1 MRQPRFFLIVVT
13 MLISV
18 VYVGQLPAQEPL
30 PKTVTFNRDIR
41 PILSDKCFHCHG
53 PDKSKR
59 KGDLRLDLEENAF
72 ADLGGY
78 RALGA
83 GNLEKS
89 ELYQRIVSTDADE
102 QMPPK
107 DAPRALSKRDI
118 ALIRR
123 WIEQGAKWQRHWS
136 FVPIARPTLPKPK
149 NANSVRNPIDTFV
162 LSRLET
168 EGLTLSPAATKTAL
182 IRRVTLDL
190 TGLPPTLAESDAF
203 LADNSPKA
211 YEKVVDRLL
220 KSPRYGER
228 MAVEWLD
235 AARYADTS
243 GYQSDGPRHMWRW
256 RDWVIDAFNT
266 NKPFDQFTIEQL
278 AGDLLPNATLD
289 QRIATGFNRNHRGN
303 AEGGVIPE
311 EFAVE
316 YVVDRVETTSTV
328 WLGLTMGCVRCHEHK
343 YDPIAHE
350 EFYKLYAFFNN
361 LPENGRALKE
371 GNSPPYIKAPTKTQ
385 QAKLKALDAQL
396 AKAEQTH
403 RAMLPEVAKAQAS
416 WFARVRLS
424 RKANW
429 TVTDGLTAH
438 YSLDGGVKNSI
449 PKKKTPP
456 KKVATKKDKDFISP
470 AQTFKDGQPKFDVG
484 RLGNAA
490 EFDGKRFVEVGDVGD
505 FDYFDK
511 FSLAAWVQ
519 PVGNKGGVFL
529 SRMNDVNRGDGYSLR
544 LRNGRLEVNLVKRWL
559 DDSLRVATK
568 RTFEP
573 GNWYHIAV
581 TYDGSRV
588 PRGIRVFVNG
598 EAMKTT
604 VGNDFINQSFA
615 AKAPLRIGGGAGP
628 QGRFHGMV
636 DDARLF
642 DRRLESKEVAMLSVP
657 ETIAEIVST
666 PAKKQSRKQRDKLRA
681 YFLKN
686 GASSAM
692 RDAQRNAIALRRQR
706 QKFYESISTV
716 MVMEEL
722 PTPRPTHVLLRGEY
736 DKPGKAVGRGVP
748 ASLPPLAKNAPQN
761 RLGLAQW
768 LVDPRH
774 PLTARVTVNR
784 FWQQYFGVGI
794 VKTSEDFGTQGDPPS
809 HPKLLDWLSG
819 EFIRGGWNVKAL
831 QKLIVMSATYR
842 QSSKVTPTLAE
853 RDPENRLLARGPRFR
868 LSAEVVR
875 DQALA
880 IGGLLVERLGG
891 PSVKPYQP
899 AGLWIEI
906 ASGGAYE
913 QDHGDNLYRRTMY
926 TFFKR
931 TVAPPS
937 MAAFDAAGREAC
949 QVRRART
956 NTPLQALALLNDVT
970 YVEASRKLAERM
982 MADGGKS
989 AASRLTHGFRLVT
1002 GRQPKAIELQILSSG
1017 LTKHR
1022 QTYLEDAAAALKL
1035 VSLGE
1040 SPRNKALNVPELA
1053 AYTAIAG
1060 LLFNLDEAVT
1070 KE

>member
-1 MRQPRFFLIVVT
+1 VIALLFGVSSWQPL
-13 MLISV
+13 S
-18 VYVGQLPAQEPL
+18 AQEPL
-30 PKTVTFNRDIR
+30 PKTIEFNRDIR

-59 KGDLRLDLEENAF
+59 KGDLRLDLEANAF

-78 RALGA
+78 RALVP
-83 GNLEKS
+83 GNIEKS
-89 ELYQRIVSTDADE
+89 ELYTRIASTDADE

-136 FVPIARPTLPKPK
+136 FVPIARSALPKPRNTK
-149 NANSVRNPIDTFV
+149 AIRNPIDAFV
-162 LSRLET
+162 QSRLEF
-168 EGLTLSPAATKTAL
+168 EVLTLSPTATKTTL
-182 IRRVTLDL
+182 LRRVTLDL
-190 TGLPPTLAESDAF
+190 TGLPPTLAEIDAF
-203 LADNSPKA
+203 LADDSPKA

-243 GYQSDGPRHMWRW
+243 GYQSDGPRQMWRW
-256 RDWVIDAFNT
+256 RDWVIEAFNS
-266 NKPFDQFTIEQL
+266 NKRFDQFTIEQL
-278 AGDLLPNATLD
+278 AGDLLPNPTLD

-350 EFYKLYAFFNN
+350 EFYKMFAFFNN

-385 QAKLKALDAQL
+385 QAKLKALDVQL
-396 AKAEQTH
+396 AKVEQH
-403 RAMLPEVAKAQAS
+403 YQAMQPEIAKAQAS
-416 WFARVRLS
+416 WFARLRLS
-424 RKANW
+424 PKSNW
-429 TVTDGLTAH
+429 TITDGLIAH
-438 YSLDGGVKNSI
+438 YSLNGVVKNTVPQKTPKKT

-456 KKVATKKDKDFISP
+456 KKVASKKDKDFISP
-470 AQTFKDGQPKFDVG
+470 AQTFKDGQPKFNAG

-490 EFDGKRFVEVGDVGD
+490 EFDGKRFVELGDVGD

-559 DDSLRVATK
+559 DDSLRIATK

-588 PRGIRVFVNG
+588 PGGIRVYVDG
-598 EAMKTT
+598 QAMETT

-615 AKAPLRIGGGAGP
+615 AKAPLRIGGGGGP
-628 QGRFHGMV
+628 QGRFHGLV
-636 DDARLF
+636 DDVRLF
-642 DRRLESKEVAMLSVP
+642 DRLLEPNEVAMLSLP
-657 ETIAEIVST
+657 DTIAQIVST
-666 PAKKQSRKQRDKLRA
+666 PANKQSRKQRNKLRM

-686 GASSAM
+686 GAPPVMRSA
-692 RDAQRNAIALRRQR
+692 QIHLVALRRQR
-706 QKFYESISTV
+706 QEFYESIPTV

-722 PTPRPTHVLLRGEY
+722 PKPRETHVLLRGEY
-736 DKPGKAVGRGVP
+736 DKPGKAVERGVP
-748 ASLPPLAKNAPQN
+748 ASLPSLAKNAPQN
-761 RLGLAQW
+761 RLGLARW

-774 PLTARVTVNR
+774 PLTARVAVNR

-794 VKTSEDFGTQGDPPS
+794 VKTAEDFGTQGDPPS
-809 HPKLLDWLSG
+809 HPELLDWLAG
-819 EFIRGGWNVKAL
+819 EFIRSGWNVKAL

-842 QSSKVTPTLAE
+842 QSSKVTPELIE
-853 RDPENRLLARGPRFR
+853 KDPENRLLARGPRFR
-868 LSAEVVR
+868 LSAEAVR

-880 IGGLLVERLGG
+880 ISGLLVERLGG

-899 AGLWIEI
+899 EGLWKEI

-913 QDHGDNLYRRTMY
+913 QDHGENLYRRTMY
-926 TFFKR
+926 TYFKR

-970 YVEASRKLAERM
+970 FVEASRKIAERM
-982 MADGGKS
+982 LSDGGKS
-989 AASRLTHGFRLVT
+989 ANDKLVHGFRLVT
-1002 GRQPKAIELQILSSG
+1002 GRQPQAIELRILSGG
-1017 LTKHR
+1017 LQEHLA
-1022 QTYLEDAAAALKL
+1022 TYRDDPKSALKL

-1060 LLFNLDEAVT
+1060 LLLNLDEAVT